1 MTRMLYNKY
10 KGDVTMT
17 SINLVNKRF
26 KELREASNL
35 TQIQLANFLNIDQ
48 SYISKF
54 EKGERNIS
62 VDILEK
68 VCDLFGCDLK
78 YFEDEKE
85 EYIPMEIAFR
95 SNKIQ
100 TEDLEVIS
108 AINRVAMNIR
118 FINSMLEEGSEVE
131 R

>member
-26 KELREASNL
+26 KELRESSNL

-85 EYIPMEIAFR
+85 EYIPIEIAFR

-108 AINRVAMNIR
+108 AINKVAMNIR

>member
-1 MTRMLYNKY
+1 MTKM
-10 KGDVTMT
+10 
-17 SINLVNKRF
+17 NLVNQRF
-26 KELREASNL
+26 KELRDNSNL
-35 TQIQLANFLNIDQ
+35 TQAQLADFLNIDQ

-85 EYIPMEIAFR
+85 KYIPMEMAFR
-95 SNKIQ
+95 SNKLQ

-108 AINRVAMNIR
+108 AINKVAMNIR
-118 FINSMLEEGSEVE
+118 FINSMLEEESEVE
-131 R
+131 S

>member
-26 KELREASNL
+26 KELRESSNL